1 MSEPTVED
9 VKPKGRTKAEPK
21 AEAKAE
27 AKQLVAAVYGDML
40 DLESGLAYKHQTPT
54 EVLKETGWLRSQ
66 MAAGKIRQV

>member
-21 AEAKAE
+21 AEAK
-27 AKQLVAAVYGDML
+27 QFVAAVYGDML